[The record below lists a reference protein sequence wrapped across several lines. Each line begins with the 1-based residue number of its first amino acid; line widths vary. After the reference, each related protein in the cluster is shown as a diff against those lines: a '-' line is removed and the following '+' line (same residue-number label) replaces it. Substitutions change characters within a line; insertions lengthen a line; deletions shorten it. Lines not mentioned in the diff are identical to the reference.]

1 MSDKVIM
8 LCVVLAAVGVIAIIF
23 IRRAMRY
30 KKKALGAIVP
40 EKEVIPEEETQPEP
54 PPEEPSAREVYL
66 SRFIHR
72 KRDIFKS
79 GKAISVRLEHHN
91 LIRAITRV
99 IGRNEISLAAYLDNV
114 LKAHIDENMD
124 TISRLYDERTEEILN
139 ENW

>member
-8 LCVVLAAVGVIAIIF
+8 LCVVLAAVCVIAIIF

-30 KKKALGAIVP
+30 KNAHGAVVP
-40 EKEVIPEEETQPEP
+40 EKEVMPEAETQPEP
-54 PPEEPSAREVYL
+54 PPDEPSAQEVYL

-79 GKAISVRLEHHN
+79 SKAISVRLEHHN

>member
-1 MSDKVIM
+1 MSDKVIV
-8 LCVVLAAVGVIAIIF
+8 LCVVLAAVVVIAIVF

-30 KKKALGAIVP
+30 KNALGTVVP
-40 EKEVIPEEETQPEP
+40 EKEVIPEAETQPESEP
-54 PPEEPSAREVYL
+54 PPNEPSAREVYL

-114 LKAHIDENMD
+114 LKAHIETRIWIRSVACTMK
-124 TISRLYDERTEEILN
+124 ERRKS
-139 ENW
+139 